1 MREET
6 SLTVPMHNISMTRA
20 HSAETT
26 KTSLAGIENK
36 GAGELGAGEGS
47 VTGIRKD
54 DELSLGKL
62 KGEGKRKEKR
72 GRTICIPPQ

>member
-1 MREET
+1 
-6 SLTVPMHNISMTRA
+6 MTGA

-36 GAGELGAGEGS
+36 GAGELGTGEGS
-47 VTGIRKD
+47 VTSIRKD
-54 DELSLGKL
+54 DELALGKL